1 MGVCAAAALAAC
13 GFDPSSAGG
22 AGGGDGASDASPGAA
37 DAAPGA
43 PDGGRPPRD
52 AGPGDG
58 DAGAAPG
65 RQKAITI
72 PAGRVGE
79 NLDGFPLYVELVDDT
94 ELAARAAADGSDIHF
109 RTQNGTP
116 LAHEIQRWDPA
127 SGRLEAWVRVSLS
140 AGASTVILLR
150 YGDPAASVPENPAG
164 VWQSGFAAV
173 WHLEETPAGPGS
185 IVDSRGD
192 HPGTSHGAMTPGDL
206 VPARLG
212 RGIDFDG
219 NDDVIEF
226 SNPLPGSGTHTI
238 SAWVRQEASNS
249 NDALV
254 VLGNGVCDQA
264 RWLHSR
270 FSQGTVAYGFY
281 CDDNLDSGEDIQG
294 DGFTLL
300 HWTYDDGAVSR
311 LYRDGVQVGD
321 PFDHEGEQSTVG
333 DRGRIGNAPGRF
345 GPNMGLNAVV
355 DEVRISAVARSAA
368 WIAAEH
374 ANQSSPGTF
383 YTIGLEQP
391 AAP

>member
-1 MGVCAAAALAAC
+1 MVAPAARRRRREARPRRGVAASPRAGPGAAAAGGAGGARPVRAAPSRRECFTALGRRCHDRPVAARIGPWVGVCAAAALAAC

-150 YGDPAASVPENPAG
+150 
-164 VWQSGFAAV
+164 
-173 WHLEETPAGPGS
+173 
-185 IVDSRGD
+185 
-192 HPGTSHGAMTPGDL
+192 
-206 VPARLG
+206 
-212 RGIDFDG
+212 
-219 NDDVIEF
+219 
-226 SNPLPGSGTHTI
+226 
-238 SAWVRQEASNS
+238 
-249 NDALV
+249 
-254 VLGNGVCDQA
+254 
-264 RWLHSR
+264 
-270 FSQGTVAYGFY
+270 
-281 CDDNLDSGEDIQG
+281 
-294 DGFTLL
+294 
-300 HWTYDDGAVSR
+300 
-311 LYRDGVQVGD
+311 
-321 PFDHEGEQSTVG
+321 
-333 DRGRIGNAPGRF
+333 
-345 GPNMGLNAVV
+345 
-355 DEVRISAVARSAA
+355 
-368 WIAAEH
+368 
-374 ANQSSPGTF
+374 
-383 YTIGLEQP
+383 
-391 AAP
+391 